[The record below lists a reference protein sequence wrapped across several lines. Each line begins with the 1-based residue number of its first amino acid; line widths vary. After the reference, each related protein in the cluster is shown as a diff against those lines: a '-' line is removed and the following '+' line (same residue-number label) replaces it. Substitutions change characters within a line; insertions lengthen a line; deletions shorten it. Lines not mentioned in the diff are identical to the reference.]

1 MSPVEPSPLCWSGGI
16 QALGDAAKA
25 LREGPDVGLAAAL
38 CPESHAGLQASK
50 WRPLPPG
57 QPDGHGSGHFW
68 LWQCVGIRVGGP
80 ASSRSWNNPASAS
93 SPVRAGLK
101 MATRFSV
108 ASPMRHGDP
117 LLPGPGCWQLGP
129 AGAGMELPALLVGPV
144 ASESYLLCL
153 WHQLAS
159 WSRGRV
165 CATRVGTRGLP
176 LGMFSLLMP
185 PPPLALWACWAL
197 SGHEAVLK
205 HPPGSPGSSRPRMS
219 RCPGCPPPTSQSS
232 PTGRPMGQGGRPSHG
247 HCTPSPLPERRAAL
261 PALPPGWQL
270 VAHPERGQPGGH
282 LLSAWPHEG
291 LKERL
296 GQTGWPHGC
305 GPDTCSRVR

>member
-1 MSPVEPSPLCWSGGI
+1 MCWSGGI

-108 ASPMRHGDP
+108 ASPMRHGTLCSRAQAVGSWAQP
-117 LLPGPGCWQLGP
+117 VLEWNYRRCWSGP
-129 AGAGMELPALLVGPV
+129 
-144 ASESYLLCL
+144 
-153 WHQLAS
+153 WHQSPTCFVSGIS
-159 WSRGRV
+159 WQAGHVAV
-165 CATRVGTRGLP
+165 CARPEWGP
-176 LGMFSLLMP
+176 
-185 PPPLALWACWAL
+185 
-197 SGHEAVLK
+197 E
-205 HPPGSPGSSRPRMS
+205 GSP
-219 RCPGCPPPTSQSS
+219 
-232 PTGRPMGQGGRPSHG
+232 
-247 HCTPSPLPERRAAL
+247 
-261 PALPPGWQL
+261 W
-270 VAHPERGQPGGH
+270 
-282 LLSAWPHEG
+282 
-291 LKERL
+291 
-296 GQTGWPHGC
+296 
-305 GPDTCSRVR
+305 TCSPYSCRPPHLHFGHAGL